1 MPAGV
6 QKETFESILSDTV
19 AEECDMEVVTAVHE
33 KICTM
38 VDEHKAAR
46 EPEPLMISKSTVKS
60 VLTECG
66 VAEEKVAEFD
76 KKFDQS
82 FGKGT
87 QIPPKNII
95 NTKQLEVKTPDVVIN
110 VNPERPD
117 LIKTEVIDGT
127 KYIMIRAED
136 DVTVNGVSISI
147 KNQ

>member
-1 MPAGV
+1 
-6 QKETFESILSDTV
+6 
-19 AEECDMEVVTAVHE
+19 
-33 KICTM
+33 
-38 VDEHKAAR
+38 
-46 EPEPLMISKSTVKS
+46 
-60 VLTECG
+60 
-66 VAEEKVAEFD
+66 FD

-117 LIKTEVIDGT
+117 LIKTEIIDGT

-136 DVTVNGVSISI
+136 DVTVNGVSIKI
-147 KNQ
+147 TKQ